1 MFVSASLPKIYHLMK
16 QIGDF
21 DMEKS
26 FLLDTIYHLKTV
38 TNELN

>member
-1 MFVSASLPKIYHLMK
+1 MFVSASLPKIYLMK